1 MSSNL
6 SHKAYMIG
14 AGIGN
19 LSAAVY
25 LIRDGEWNGED
36 ITIMGLDMHG
46 ANDGESA
53 ATFSTSTAIANS
65 VTTRVSSIVAVAC
78 STRRPMRTSGT
89 C

>member
-1 MSSNL
+1 MSSKL

-25 LIRDGEWNGED
+25 LIRDGEWSGED

-53 ATFSTSTAIANS
+53 ATFQHQYGHRELGNDAGFINRGGRMLNEETS
-65 VTTRVSSIVAVAC
+65 
-78 STRRPMRTSGT
+78 
-89 C
+89 

>member
-1 MSSNL
+1 
-6 SHKAYMIG
+6 MIG

-25 LIRDGEWNGED
+25 LIRDGE
-36 ITIMGLDMHG
+36 G
-46 ANDGESA
+46 AVRTSPSWGWTCMERTTANLPLPS
-53 ATFSTSTAIANS
+53 STSTVIAS
-65 VTTRVSSIVAVAC
+65 WATTRASSIVAVAC